1 MQKKVL
7 ILSSSPRIGSN
18 SELLA
23 DRFAQGASESGHLV
37 EKITLRDQ
45 QIHFCKGCLACVKSN
60 RCVIEDDMAWI
71 LGKMKQADV
80 LVFATPVYY
89 YELCGQMKTLLDRS
103 NPLYTDTYAF
113 SDIYLI
119 MTAAEDGDHVW
130 KRVVNGLEG
139 WIECYEKAH
148 LSGVVF
154 GGGVNGPKEIIS
166 HSAMQKAYEMGKA
179 V

>member
-60 RCVIEDDMAWI
+60 R
-71 LGKMKQADV
+71 
-80 LVFATPVYY
+80 
-89 YELCGQMKTLLDRS
+89 
-103 NPLYTDTYAF
+103 
-113 SDIYLI
+113 
-119 MTAAEDGDHVW
+119 
-130 KRVVNGLEG
+130 
-139 WIECYEKAH
+139 
-148 LSGVVF
+148 
-154 GGGVNGPKEIIS
+154 
-166 HSAMQKAYEMGKA
+166 
-179 V
+179 

>member
-1 MQKKVL
+1 
-7 ILSSSPRIGSN
+7 
-18 SELLA
+18 
-23 DRFAQGASESGHLV
+23 
-37 EKITLRDQ
+37 
-45 QIHFCKGCLACVKSN
+45 
-60 RCVIEDDMAWI
+60 
-71 LGKMKQADV
+71 
-80 LVFATPVYY
+80 
-89 YELCGQMKTLLDRS
+89 
-103 NPLYTDTYAF
+103 
-113 SDIYLI
+113 

>member
-1 MQKKVL
+1 MQKKL
-7 ILSSSPRIGSN
+7 LNLSSSPRIGSN

-89 YELCGQMKTLLDRS
+89 YEMCGQMKTLLDRS
-103 NPLYTDTYAF
+103 NQLYTDTYAF
-113 SDIYLI
+113 SDI
-119 MTAAEDGDHVW
+119 
-130 KRVVNGLEG
+130 
-139 WIECYEKAH
+139 
-148 LSGVVF
+148 
-154 GGGVNGPKEIIS
+154 
-166 HSAMQKAYEMGKA
+166 
-179 V
+179 